1 MRWQSVE
8 PVVLYKLI
16 VLQLLKK
23 VNFPLTNGQLSEFF
37 TSRDYT
43 NFLTYQEVISDLVE
57 SNLIK
62 SDTVRNMTRYE
73 LTREGEDVLFFF
85 GKQLSEGIAADID
98 SFIKENKFQM
108 RNEVGITAD
117 YHKASHG
124 NFMVVCKVLEDK
136 DTLIEVKL
144 SVPDEAQ
151 AISMCEKWK
160 DSNQEIYSYI
170 MKRLL

>member
-1 MRWQSVE
+1 ME
-8 PVVLYKLI
+8 PVVLYKLM

-23 VNFPLTNGQLSEFF
+23 VNFPLTNGQLSDFF
-37 TSRDYT
+37 TSRNYT
-43 NFLTYQEVISDLVE
+43 NFMTYQEVIGELID

-62 SDTVRNMTRYE
+62 SDVVRNMTRYE
-73 LTREGEDVLFFF
+73 MTKEGEDVLFFF
-85 GKQLSEGIAADID
+85 GKQLSEGIIEDID

-117 YHKASHG
+117 YYKSSI
-124 NFMVVCKVLEDK
+124 NSYTVECKVQEEK
-136 DTLIEVKL
+136 ESLIELKL
-144 SVPDEAQ
+144 TVPDEKQ

-160 DSNQEIYSYI
+160 DSNQEIYSFI

>member
-1 MRWQSVE
+1 ME

-85 GKQLSEGIAADID
+85 GKQLSEGIVTI
-98 SFIKENKFQM
+98 S
-108 RNEVGITAD
+108 TA
-117 YHKASHG
+117 
-124 NFMVVCKVLEDK
+124 L
-136 DTLIEVKL
+136 
-144 SVPDEAQ
+144 
-151 AISMCEKWK
+151 
-160 DSNQEIYSYI
+160 
-170 MKRLL
+170 